1 VRQIALAVVTA
12 GIAIALIRALSR
24 KAKSRA
30 ATTDEKAP
38 EAPAEPQNAGNDTLA
53 GERRLTDAVQREMF
67 EQADAPAQTG
77 GSE

>member
-1 VRQIALAVVTA
+1 MA
-12 GIAIALIRALSR
+12 GIAIALIRAVSR

-53 GERRLTDAVQREMF
+53 GERRLTDRVQREMF
-67 EQADAPAQTG
+67 ERADAPARTG